1 MLIMNFKL
9 TWCVKM
15 KLLKT
20 VNKKKVL
27 TVTIDNKL
35 NFATHLVN
43 ITKNASCK
51 FNTLTRVQKCMIT
64 VQKSIIFS
72 SFMKSQFFYCPLIW
86 IFCTKVSIGRISN
99 IHERCLHFIQQNYT
113 SDLEI
118 LLKDANEKPI
128 IPTRFLGYSKPFM
141 QLYVTKYRVRLYL
154 LLWSP

>member
-1 MLIMNFKL
+1 MYGNEA
-9 TWCVKM
+9 
-15 KLLKT
+15 LKNSKQEIVAVT
-20 VNKKKVL
+20 INKK
-27 TVTIDNKL
+27 L
-35 NFATHLVN
+35 NYARHLLN
-43 ITKNASCK
+43 ITKITNTK

>member
-1 MLIMNFKL
+1 MHDYGA
-9 TWCVKM
+9 
-15 KLLKT
+15 
-20 VNKKKVL
+20 KKY
-27 TVTIDNKL
+27 
-35 NFATHLVN
+35 H
-43 ITKNASCK
+43 
-51 FNTLTRVQKCMIT
+51 
-64 VQKSIIFS
+64 IF
-72 SFMKSQFFYCPLIW
+72 FFYEIS
-86 IFCTKVSIGRISN
+86 IFLLSINMDLLYKVSIGRISN